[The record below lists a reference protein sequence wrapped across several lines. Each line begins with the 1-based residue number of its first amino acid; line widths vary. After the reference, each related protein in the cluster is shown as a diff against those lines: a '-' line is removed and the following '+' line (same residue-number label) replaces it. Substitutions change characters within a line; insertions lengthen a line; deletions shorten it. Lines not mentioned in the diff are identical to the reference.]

1 MKELVNQLISDL
13 HELSEIDATE
23 QEEQRVWSEDRRRTF
38 ASNDSTPEG
47 LPRIFG
53 AFDDFRP
60 DALSKNRENVRRQ
73 VRRLTAYLSAQEAL
87 MKLSAERS
95 VFDVAQEIGEC
106 LAAWRIATVD
116 HSGMLDGTTPRMTD
130 DPSRIR
136 ARAMERLDRQDA
148 WYVDRYKRTSSA
160 LQQALTLAKTL

>member
-23 QEEQRVWSEDRRRTF
+23 QDEHSRQMANSRNAMDDEPTNLLGAVSANRSRVRDEIGEGMIREKRRIR
-38 ASNDSTPEG
+38 
-47 LPRIFG
+47 
-53 AFDDFRP
+53 
-60 DALSKNRENVRRQ
+60 
-73 VRRLTAYLSAQEAL
+73 AYLSAHEGL

-116 HSGMLDGTTPRMTD
+116 HGGMLGGTTPRMTD

-136 ARAMERLDRQDA
+136 ARAMERMDQRDA
-148 WYVDRYKRTSSA
+148 WYADRYRRTSSA